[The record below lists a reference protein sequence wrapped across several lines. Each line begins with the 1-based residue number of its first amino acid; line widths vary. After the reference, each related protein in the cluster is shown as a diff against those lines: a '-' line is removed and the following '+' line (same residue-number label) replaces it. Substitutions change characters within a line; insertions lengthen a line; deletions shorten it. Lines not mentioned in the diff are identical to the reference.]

1 LALNLPLLDIV
12 NSKSILIIDEKVFYR
27 ISSAILES
35 MGYVAELFTDIDNLS
50 TKLCNS
56 EIGLII
62 TSYPYGVLMFDE
74 IKKWDIA
81 TIVLTDNL
89 DGKLFQLLGE
99 LEKSYC
105 MIKPLDYDKFK
116 SVVQEIMSEKNV
128 FQGGYN
134 IV

>member
-89 DGKLFQLLGE
+89 DGKLFQLLSE

-116 SVVQEIMSEKNV
+116 SVVQEIICEKNV

>member
-1 LALNLPLLDIV
+1 LPLLDIV

-62 TSYPYGVLMFDE
+62 TSYPYGALMFDE

-89 DGKLFQLLGE
+89 DGKLFQLLSE